1 MFHPKKTTLYTPN
14 TESLI
19 VKALKKIQH
28 EIMFYDADKIVR
40 EQTER
45 GLEIIPEKGKIKAK
59 A

>member
-14 TESLI
+14 TESLL

-28 EIMFYDADKIVR
+28 EIMFYDADMIVR
-40 EQTER
+40 EQTEI
-45 GLEIIPEKGKIKAK
+45 GIDIITEKGKIKAK